1 MQEQLPRCG
10 SRAYMDNG
18 MDPLHFP
25 TGFRRAKMEL
35 LTTIKAEWVEMKITT
50 IGLDIAKSVF
60 HFYAVNATGKLVKKQ
75 QLKRKQML
83 EYTANLEPCLI
94 AMEACGGANYWSRK
108 LIQQGHQ
115 VKQIAPQ
122 YVKAF
127 LKGNKN
133 DYNDAEAIAEA
144 AQRPTM
150 RFVPIKSIEQ
160 QDVQNIHRQRERIK
174 KERTALV
181 NQIRGLLAE
190 YGIVMDKKIS
200 VVRRELPLILEDAE
214 NELTPLSRELFNE
227 LLDELRGLDER
238 LARCEKRIKAVNQE
252 NAVCLRLDEVLGI
265 GDITASALYAAV
277 GDGKDFA
284 NGRHLS
290 AWLGLVPGQHSSGGK
305 ANLLGISKRGNSYL
319 RTLLIHGARAVLRY
333 VATKTDRFSRWAQSV
348 LERRGHNKA
357 CVAVANKI
365 ARIAW
370 VIIAKGET
378 YRPAV

>member
-1 MQEQLPRCG
+1 
-10 SRAYMDNG
+10 
-18 MDPLHFP
+18 
-25 TGFRRAKMEL
+25 
-35 LTTIKAEWVEMKITT
+35 MKITT

-60 HFYAVNATGKLVKKQ
+60 HFYAVNAVGKLVKRQ
-75 QLKRKQML
+75 QLKRKEVL

-108 LIQQGHQ
+108 LIKQGHQ

-150 RFVPIKSIEQ
+150 RFVPTKSIEQ
-160 QDVQNIHRQRERIK
+160 QDIQNIHRQRERIK

-181 NQIRGLLAE
+181 NQARGLLAE

-277 GDGKDFA
+277 GDGKDFT

-305 ANLLGISKRGNSYL
+305 ANLLGISKRGNAYL

-333 VATKTDRFSRWAQSV
+333 VATKTDFFSRWAQSV